1 MCTCSQ
7 EKLLSLTVSLDKER
21 KQQQKRWETV
31 LKGKQAHKD
40 VCHFYSFKMFKE
52 AFLYFGL
59 ANKKRAL
66 HKTKDHWD
74 RYLQVSLVFYAD
86 IHE

>member
-1 MCTCSQ
+1 MCTCNQ

-40 VCHFYSFKMFKE
+40 ACHFYSFKMFKE

-59 ANKKRAL
+59 ANKKRPL

-74 RYLQVSLVFYAD
+74 QYLQVSLVFSTD
-86 IHE
+86 LHE